1 MDLETCVRGIT
12 KCFHSLA
19 DMWAVKVILSFV
31 ITITTSTHGLAL
43 KAFTVLVIID
53 LITRWIAQAYKHLS
67 DQHEK
72 NDFIRCVFDMRKA
85 FKAGYI
91 NSNAMKHRFV
101 SKIIV
106 YMILTFVAVKS
117 DALLKIAN
125 ETPLFLKMVWTYLA
139 ATEAISVLENLRDS
153 GVGELGNVISF
164 LRNKLTR

>member
-1 MDLETCVRGIT
+1 VDLETCVRGIT

-19 DMWAVKVILSFV
+19 DMWVVKIILSFI

-43 KAFTVLVIID
+43 KAFIFLVIID
-53 LITRWIAQAYKHLS
+53 LFTRWIAQAYKHLS
-67 DQHEK
+67 DCHEK
-72 NDFIRCVFDMRKA
+72 NDLISCVFDMRKA

-125 ETPLFLKMVWTYLA
+125 ETPIFLKMVWTYLA

-153 GVGELGNVISF
+153 GVVELGDAIDVF
-164 LRNKLTR
+164 RKKFTK